1 MTDKVDCAIWIWD
14 NELQRKKRIRLQ
26 TLLNRVNHTL
36 RDENQTYFALE
47 KDRDQFAKENKCQFL
62 NIQNITKKCAS
73 AQENY
78 KKKKG
83 KEMPRNKPQ
92 ASNKQQASSN
102 KLETLIN
109 QIHDHWAFDN
119 GYKAQAPSHKLR
131 QNVARYN
138 ASDYIVSS
146 NKPQAS

>member
-1 MTDKVDCAIWIWD
+1 MKSCVR
-14 NELQRKKRIRLQ
+14 N
-26 TLLNRVNHTL
+26 
-36 RDENQTYFALE
+36 
-47 KDRDQFAKENKCQFL
+47 AKNF
-62 NIQNITKKCAS
+62 N
-73 AQENY
+73 
-78 KKKKG
+78 KKKG

-119 GYKAQAPSHKLR
+119 GYKTQAPSHKLR

-138 ASDYIVSS
+138 ASDYKDSS
-146 NKPQAS
+146 SKPQAS